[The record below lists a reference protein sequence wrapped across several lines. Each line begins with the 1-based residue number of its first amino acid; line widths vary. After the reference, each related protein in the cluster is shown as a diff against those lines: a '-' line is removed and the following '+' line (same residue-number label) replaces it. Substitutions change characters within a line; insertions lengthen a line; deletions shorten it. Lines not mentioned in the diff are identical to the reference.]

1 MLHVCMYTLQVSKKA
16 QETAERLSD
25 QAEAIGKTDIY
36 KTVSKVRKTGYEF
49 ITHVPSSFPPS
60 FSLPLIFYLSL
71 PFPQGAETVKEDLL
85 DDIIKESSPYKPPGG
100 CTILIKEHHPS
111 FLLYSCRANT
121 EEK

>member
-1 MLHVCMYTLQVSKKA
+1 MNSLQKCAFLFPSLF
-16 QETAERLSD
+16 LSP
-25 QAEAIGKTDIY
+25 
-36 KTVSKVRKTGYEF
+36 
-49 ITHVPSSFPPS
+49 THFSS
-60 FSLPLIFYLSL
+60 LSL
-71 PFPQGAETVKEDLL
+71 SLFPQGAETVKEDLL